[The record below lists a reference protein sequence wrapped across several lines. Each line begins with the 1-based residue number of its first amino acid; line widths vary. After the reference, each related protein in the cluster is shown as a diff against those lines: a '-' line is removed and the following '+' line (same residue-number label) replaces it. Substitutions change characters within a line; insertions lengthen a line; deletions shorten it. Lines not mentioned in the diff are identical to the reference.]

1 MVRHSGMESRP
12 NGTNPIDLSD
22 QTALPAIVSA
32 QPWWCTPLF
41 AAVPASKPALTGD
54 EVVAVHNINGVD
66 GTGDANKEQNIGTRI
81 LSLLWYLSEARVL

>member
-22 QTALPAIVSA
+22 QTALPAVVSA
-32 QPWWCTPLF
+32 QPWWCTPIF
-41 AAVPASKPALTGD
+41 SAVPASKPALAGD

-66 GTGDANKEQNIGTRI
+66 GTGDANKEQNIA
-81 LSLLWYLSEARVL
+81 ARAG